1 MIPYFVPKHVDA
13 DSRYI
18 YDAFVYIWP
27 DGDRTLVREDSPQ
40 AMLNDKPADFY
51 WSGDGRFLCQ
61 SNPDTGNKFCASH
74 DDDESDEG

>member
-1 MIPYFVPKHVDA
+1 MSDKSVWKRLLGVERIVIEDW
-13 DSRYI
+13 DLE
-18 YDAFVYIWP
+18 